1 MRWFTRMSL
10 VALAGLALAPPVQA
24 MKLTAMDIMTS
35 TIKQEKQSSFS
46 GLAAR
51 ARMTSPI
58 FIQGIEFMPTLEY
71 WRSANTVDPFGIRT
85 ARKDV
90 TMVLDVRYAFKSSG
104 TRPYLGLGYGIHL
117 LSASVDAPS
126 LGVND
131 ASHALTKGG
140 FDVLGGLAFP
150 LTQKIENFL
159 ELKYHNVPDY
169 RQFKFS
175 WGVSINL

>member
-10 VALAGLALAPPVQA
+10 AALAALALAPPA
-24 MKLTAMDIMTS
+24 HALKMTAVDIMTS

-58 FIQGIEFMPTLEY
+58 FIQGIEFMPTMEY
-71 WRSANTVDPFGIRT
+71 WRSASTVDAFGIRT
-85 ARKDV
+85 ARKDATV
-90 TMVLDVRYAFKSSG
+90 VFDVRYAFKSSG
-104 TRPYLGLGYGIHL
+104 TRPYLGVGYGLHFM
-117 LSASVDAPS
+117 SASVDAPNYGIS
-126 LGVND
+126 N
-131 ASHALTKGG
+131 ASQALTKGG
-140 FDVLGGLAFP
+140 FDALGGLAFP

-159 ELKYHNVPDY
+159 ELKYHNVTGY